1 MSMTSPRLSFIVE
14 HYDTLAQMVKKYQL
28 FYYPED
34 CSIEMYDIKNLRIF
48 LKRIINPEI
57 KSSTLY
63 LGSEITIYSRQYRII
78 AYADEFT
85 KKALEEIRTSSF
97 ALILPPAYMSFGKI
111 IDIIQNNG
119 FQISKL
125 KMNKLS
131 TKEVVTFLKIHNSN
145 EVSAELISSDFV
157 VGLEVVKSNCVAE
170 LKKLFNEVIS
180 KAVKEGPAMI

>member
-1 MSMTSPRLSFIVE
+1 MTSPRLSFIVE

-34 CSIEMYDIKNLRIF
+34 GSIEMYDIKNLRIF

-97 ALILPPAYMSFGKI
+97 ALILPPAYMSIGKI

-170 LKKLFNEVIS
+170 LKKLFN
-180 KAVKEGPAMI
+180 